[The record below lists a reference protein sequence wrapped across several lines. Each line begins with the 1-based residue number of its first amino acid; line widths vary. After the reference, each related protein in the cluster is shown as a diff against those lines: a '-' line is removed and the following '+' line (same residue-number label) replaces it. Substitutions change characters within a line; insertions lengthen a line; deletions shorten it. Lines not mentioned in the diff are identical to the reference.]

1 MSEIF
6 QQARKPNLASQGHA
20 ATVLGSA
27 FVVNLPDEV
36 PIPSALATLIYWAH
50 WHRRVLRDA
59 ENVVKAWEGY
69 VEAEP
74 DRGARLR
81 AVMKYLPIEARRVIM
96 EQGVELTY
104 LPLSARDLVVS
115 HVEGESVTL
124 IPRPSDERIAYLET
138 KYAEQLVKIASLE
151 NQREAAD
158 TRRASFLRQI
168 DERIGYHRD
177 SLNQWRDGTLTPTEP
192 DEDEREKTIEG
203 LKAAIS
209 ALEVARGLFV
219 GIYGGVG

>member
-81 AVMKYLPIEARRVIM
+81 AVMKYLAIEARRVIM
-96 EQGVELTY
+96 EHGADLASVPDNEEHEFLNGTQGQ
-104 LPLSARDLVVS
+104 
-115 HVEGESVTL
+115 G
-124 IPRPSDERIAYLET
+124 
-138 KYAEQLVKIASLE
+138 QC
-151 NQREAAD
+151 EAPD
-158 TRRASFLRQI
+158 TRHASFLRQI